1 MHFFVNIIFLIYYV
15 LISKRKNVQG
25 SGSSKEEVSVLSC
38 TVIVALQNSFLS
50 VCVYESLPF
59 LFCFVIIC
67 SEGNNFFKAKQYAQA
82 IEKYTEAIELD
93 NKDVTFFSNRS
104 ACHAALE
111 QWEQAAEDGR
121 QCIIVDKNFVKGYF
135 RCALGLQNMGN
146 LDGAS
151 EAVKRGLGID
161 SSNADLKKMSREVDE
176 AIRQK
181 KVASSIETCEGQMKA
196 EDYAGAYKTLDN
208 AMRLDPQNSTLNR
221 LMDKVRPQYER
232 AEKKRM
238 ASLDPSARIKEQ
250 GDTQF
255 KAADFENAIKSYTKC
270 LDGMKDKQ
278 SELALKCYANRAACY
293 KQLSN
298 FDGTIADCTA
308 VLEVKP
314 EDPKAL
320 IRRAQAYEA
329 CERYKSSLQDVRSVL
344 ALPIDVTGKA
354 TYDLANGMQH
364 RLNRVIQQLRG

>member
-1 MHFFVNIIFLIYYV
+1 MLWQSVFVL
-15 LISKRKNVQG
+15 R
-25 SGSSKEEVSVLSC
+25 
-38 TVIVALQNSFLS
+38 
-50 VCVYESLPF
+50 
-59 LFCFVIIC
+59 FCFYLFTSY
-67 SEGNNFFKAKQYAQA
+67 SEGNGFFKAKQYAQA
-82 IEKYTEAIELD
+82 IEKYTEAIALD

-146 LDGAS
+146 FDGAL

-161 SSNADLKKMSREVDE
+161 SANADLKKMSRELDE
-176 AIRQK
+176 SIRMK
-181 KVASSIETCEGQMKA
+181 KVASSIETTESQMKA
-196 EDYAGAYKTLDN
+196 EDYAGAFKTVDN
-208 AMRLDPQNSTLNR
+208 ALRLDPQNSTLQR
-221 LMDKVRPQYER
+221 LMEKVRPLYER
-232 AEKKRM
+232 AEKKRV
-238 ASLDPSARIKEQ
+238 STLDPSARVKEQ

-255 KAADFENAIKSYTKC
+255 KNAEFEAAIKSYTKC
-270 LDGMKDKQ
+270 LDGLRDKH
-278 SELALKCYANRAACY
+278 SELALKCFANRAACY

-308 VLEVKP
+308 VLEVKTD
-314 EDPKAL
+314 DPKAL

-329 CERYKSSLQDVRSVL
+329 VERYKSSLQDVRSVL
-344 ALPIDVTGKA
+344 ALPVEVTGKA